1 MSRLLDA
8 LAEADR
14 LSLGWQDDQR
24 QEAEQRLGVP
34 AGDSAVID
42 DPAYCAAMDAVAAV
56 THALVLVRKAEAV
69 PEGTGDA

>member
-8 LAEADR
+8 LVEADR
-14 LSLGWQDDQR
+14 FSFGWQDERR

-42 DPAYCAAMDAVAAV
+42 DPVYCAAMDAVAAV
-56 THALVLVRKAEAV
+56 AHALALVRKVEAV